1 MGKHLSEQQVT
12 AIVGILDGW
21 AAGTSLTWDA
31 LVARTAKRLGVRVTR
46 QTLARQD
53 PIKLAF
59 QVRKAGLRTEA
70 GAGSD
75 VRPLEQRL
83 RRLMTE
89 KARLLAENARYR
101 EKFVRWQYN
110 AYKRSVTEH
119 DLEEPLPKVDRG
131 RST

>member
-21 AAGTSLTWDA
+21 AAGTSLSWSA
-31 LVARTAKRLGVRVTR
+31 LVARTAKRLGVRVAR
-46 QTLARQD
+46 QTLARHH
-53 PIKLAF
+53 PIQLAF
-59 QVRKAGLRTEA
+59 QVRKAGLRREA

-75 VRPLEQRL
+75 GRPLEQRL

-89 KARLLAENARYR
+89 NARLLAENARYR

-110 AYKRSVTEH
+110 AYKGGLTEH
-119 DLEEPLPKVDRG
+119 DLEEPLPKIDRTQ
-131 RST
+131 SA